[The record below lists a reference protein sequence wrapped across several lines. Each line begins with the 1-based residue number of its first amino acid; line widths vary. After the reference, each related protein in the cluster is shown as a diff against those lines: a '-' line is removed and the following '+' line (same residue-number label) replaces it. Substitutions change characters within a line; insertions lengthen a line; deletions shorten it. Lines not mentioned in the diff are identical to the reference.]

1 MIATALLANPWYAAA
16 LVVAMYIFGYI
27 VALYE
32 ARLYYAGAQARI
44 VYREG
49 YPLAR
54 EYADTWKRGRPAS
67 WRFLALL
74 LLVVVAIPLVGQLAT
89 QRFARPELFMAIVGG
104 LVLVEAA
111 ESLEHL
117 RNIALFRQALGGVS
131 VGGKIEL
138 ARRAILTMRYV
149 EWYSLAAIFFLIALL
164 AGSWFCVGGAL
175 GCVVAAQRL
184 RDWVIM
190 RT

>member
-1 MIATALLANPWYAAA
+1 MIETALTANPWYAAA
-16 LVVAMYIFGYI
+16 LVGVVYVAGYI
-27 VALYE
+27 VALYA
-32 ARLYYAGAQARI
+32 ARLYDSGAKALI

-49 YPLAR
+49 YPGAR

-67 WRFLALL
+67 ARFGAV
-74 LLVVVAIPLVGQLAT
+74 LLVVVAAMPIVGQIAVMNLG
-89 QRFARPELFMAIVGG
+89 RPELFLAIAGG

-131 VGGKIEL
+131 VSGQIEL
-138 ARRAILTMRYV
+138 GRRAVLTMRYV
-149 EWYSLAAIFFLIALL
+149 QWYTLALIFFGIALL

>member
-1 MIATALLANPWYAAA
+1 MIEAALLANPWYAAA
-16 LVVAMYIFGYI
+16 LVAAVYVFGYI

-32 ARLYYAGAQARI
+32 ARLYLDGVDETI
-44 VYREG
+44 IYRGG
-49 YPLAR
+49 YTLAR
-54 EYADTWKRGRPAS
+54 EYANAWGRRRPAS

-74 LLVVVAIPLVGQLAT
+74 EVLIIAIPLAGQVAL
-89 QRFARPELFMAIVGG
+89 QRFSQPELFLAIVGG
-104 LVLVEAA
+104 LVLVDLA

-117 RNIALFRQALGGVS
+117 RNIALFRAVLDGDS

-138 ARRAILTMRYV
+138 ARRATLTVRYV
-149 EWYSLAAIFFLIALL
+149 EWYSLTAIYALIAVV
-164 AGSWFCVGGAL
+164 AGSWFCAGGAL

-184 RDWVIM
+184 RDWVIV

>member
-1 MIATALLANPWYAAA
+1 MIEAALLANSWYAAA
-16 LVVAMYIFGYI
+16 LVVAVYVFGYV

-32 ARLYYAGAQARI
+32 ARLYLAGAQEHI
-44 VYREG
+44 LYREG

-54 EYADTWKRGRPAS
+54 EYAATWQRGRPAS

-74 LLVVVAIPLVGQLAT
+74 LVVALAIPLVGAVAV
-89 QRFARPELFMAIVGG
+89 QRFSRPELFMAIVGG
-104 LVLVEAA
+104 LVLVDAA

-117 RNIALFRQALGGVS
+117 RNIALFNQALGGAS
-131 VGGKIEL
+131 VAGKIEL
-138 ARRAILTMRYV
+138 GRRATLTMRYV
-149 EWYSLAAIFFLIALL
+149 EWYSLAAIYLLIALV
-164 AGSWFCVGGAL
+164 AGSWFCAGGAL

-184 RDWVIM
+184 RDWVII